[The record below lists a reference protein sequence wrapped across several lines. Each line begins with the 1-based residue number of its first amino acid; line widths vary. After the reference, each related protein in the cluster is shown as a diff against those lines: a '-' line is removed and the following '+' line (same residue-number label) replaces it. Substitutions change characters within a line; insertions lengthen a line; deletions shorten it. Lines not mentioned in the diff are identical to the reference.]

1 MAPITLARFFHKTTW
16 FVSPIRVPCA
26 LCAKNWPSKDCKNR
40 DSYGYTCMEKDE
52 EDRDTL
58 LIFQTHNEPSSIQL
72 FYDLFFVAN
81 LFVCTTN
88 HRIVDSRS
96 LKDYVGFFTLL
107 WFTWF
112 NTIIF
117 DVRFAI
123 DSLFTRLS
131 KACSFGV
138 MTAFAMSSVYFGTS
152 DAAHFGHD
160 AQMIS
165 LILVASRFFLVIQYG
180 VIMAAV
186 FYRCRQVSALKP
198 YALAMLKPFAWT
210 MCTSLVAA
218 SVFLGLSFSKSA
230 EAHFYVTSGW

>member
-1 MAPITLARFFHKTTW
+1 MAPVTLARFFHKTPW

-26 LCAKNWPSKDCKNR
+26 RCAKNLSSKDCKNR
-40 DSYGYTCMEKDE
+40 DSYGYTCMQKAAQ
-52 EDRDTL
+52 DRDAL
-58 LIFQTHNEPSSIQL
+58 PIFQTHNEPSSIQL

-81 LFVCTTN
+81 LSACTTN
-88 HRIVDSRS
+88 HGIVDSRS
-96 LKDYVGFFTLL
+96 LEAYVGFFTLL

-112 NTIIF
+112 GAILF

-138 MTAFAMSSVYFGTS
+138 MTAFAMSSVYFGTK
-152 DAAHFGHD
+152 DEEHFGHD

-165 LILVASRFFLVIQYG
+165 LILMASRFFLVVQYG

-186 FYRCRQVSALKP
+186 FYRCGHVSALKP
-198 YALAMLKPFAWT
+198 LALT

-218 SVFLGLSFSKSA
+218 FVFLGLSFSKSV
-230 EAHFYVTSGW
+230 EEHSYGKIGW

>member
-1 MAPITLARFFHKTTW
+1 MQKAAQ
-16 FVSPIRVPCA
+16 
-26 LCAKNWPSKDCKNR
+26 
-40 DSYGYTCMEKDE
+40 
-52 EDRDTL
+52 DRDAL
-58 LIFQTHNEPSSIQL
+58 PIFQTHNEPSSIQL

-81 LFVCTTN
+81 LSACTTN
-88 HRIVDSRS
+88 HGIVDSRS
-96 LKDYVGFFTLL
+96 LEAYVGFFTLL

-112 NTIIF
+112 GAILF

-138 MTAFAMSSVYFGTS
+138 MTAFAMSSVYFGTK
-152 DAAHFGHD
+152 DEEHFGHD

-165 LILVASRFFLVIQYG
+165 LILMASRFFLVVQYG

-186 FYRCRQVSALKP
+186 FYRCGHVSALKP
-198 YALAMLKPFAWT
+198 LALT

-218 SVFLGLSFSKSA
+218 FVFLGLSFSKSV
-230 EAHFYVTSGW
+230 EEHSYGKIGW